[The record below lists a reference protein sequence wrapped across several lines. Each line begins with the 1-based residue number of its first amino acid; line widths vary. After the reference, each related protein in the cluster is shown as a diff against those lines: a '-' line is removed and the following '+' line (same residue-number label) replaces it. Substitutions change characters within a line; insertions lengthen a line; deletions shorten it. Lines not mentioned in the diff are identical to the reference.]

1 LTNKNQN
8 AVMVLERQ
16 ETRVKKG
23 IVGKLIKSMLIA
35 LTMALVSAV
44 VFVCIFGW
52 AQAFF
57 RVSETQ
63 SSIVDAGSKALVQSE
78 PERLV
83 PLPEIAQQAVFV
95 TEEDGTLCGCFYT
108 KLDCL
113 EERME
118 FYMVPLDT
126 RLYLSTELYQEL
138 VTKNAKLAQVNT
150 LEELYCCFAVEEAA
164 GCAVKAVDEA
174 VGVQSDYYTV
184 MPKRCYDKIIK
195 EEAETYAYAGFLQDT
210 LQEQVVTA
218 GSMKAYLAGLWEQC
232 ECSVSMESRLY
243 YLETYEG
250 LTNLRVSCGLIAGER
265 HNNGYVPAGRGLR

>member
-1 LTNKNQN
+1 MTNKNQN

-23 IVGKLIKSMLIA
+23 ISGKLIKSVLIA
-35 LTMALVSAV
+35 FALALVATV
-44 VFVCIFGW
+44 VFGCSFG
-52 AQAFF
+52 AMQTFF
-57 RVSETQ
+57 GISEMPGL
-63 SSIVDAGSKALVQSE
+63 VAGIGNNELLQ
-78 PERLV
+78 PEAECLV

-150 LEELYCCFAVEEAA
+150 LAELYRCFTAEEAA

-184 MPKRCYDKIIK
+184 MPKECYDKIIK
-195 EEAETYAYAGFLQDT
+195 EEAERYTYAGFLQDT
-210 LQEQVVTA
+210 LQEQVITE
-218 GSMKAYLAGLWEQC
+218 GSMKAYLTRLWEQC

-250 LTNLRVSCGLIAGER
+250 LTNLRVSCTRIAGEQ
-265 HNNGYVPAGRGLR
+265 HNNGYVPAGRGLH